1 MDDELSG
8 VNPQK
13 QVIARKVCSRTNN
26 SFPCQSPKKHRHE
39 ESNNNQSLQ
48 QDEQLCQLIKIV
60 LLHEVKE
67 KDRQRAMN
75 GLLKLIPKLRGI
87 KKNLDPRINY
97 DEALNL
103 AFSNVWQ
110 KITTFP
116 RLYNLDID
124 NADAAFTRLCFVKW
138 FNKIL
143 QRRIFDLYRTLGQQ
157 PLSLQECIEV
167 EGELGRDN
175 LEQIAD
181 QEFLDKLQNY
191 LTHDPDRILQ
201 CHPEGFPQCSCQEL
215 IYRRL
220 LKEVPEKWRDIAQ
233 DLSIPQGTVTAFWN
247 RKCKLILQ
255 QIPNKLR

>member
-26 SFPCQSPKKHRHE
+26 SSPCQSIKKYRHE
-39 ESNNNQSLQ
+39 ESNNNQSSQ
-48 QDEQLCQLIKIV
+48 QDKQLCQLIKMI
-60 LLHEVKE
+60 LLHEVEE
-67 KDRQRAMN
+67 KNRQRAMD

-87 KKNLDPRINY
+87 KKNLDHRISY

-103 AFSNVWQ
+103 ALSNVWQ

-124 NADAAFTRLCFVKW
+124 NADEAFTRLCFVKW

-143 QRRIFDLYRTLGQQ
+143 QRRIFDLYRELGQQ
-157 PLSLQECIEV
+157 PLSLQEYIEV
-167 EGELGRDN
+167 EGDVGKDN
-175 LEQIAD
+175 LEKIAN
-181 QEFLDKLQNY
+181 QEFLEKLQDY
-191 LTHDPDRILQ
+191 LQHDPDGILQ

-220 LKEVPEKWRDIAQ
+220 LKEVPEKWREIAQ
-233 DLSIPQGTVTAFWN
+233 ELSIPQGTITAFWN
-247 RKCKLILQ
+247 RKCKPILQ
-255 QIPNKLR
+255 QIPNKLG